1 MTKCSKNN
9 VLGNE
14 EVQIL
19 HLQFLG
25 ATIILYQ
32 VSSILMCVCVC
43 VFLMAVA
50 RGTVPIIPHSPITK
64 SRGLQV
70 ITIDQCRVH
79 THTQCGF
86 AALIRPAQ
94 PAGKVVCVSE
104 RRDNR
109 DTQTET
115 GRKTNK
121 WTWQAEKRQLH
132 ANCSWAERIT
142 AVTVTLRV
150 YLKCN
155 IMSLKMAGIVKGET
169 SCSEAFR
176 PVTSHREPGGAG
188 CHPHVSGLCELLHQ
202 AEPCLL

>member
-1 MTKCSKNN
+1 
-9 VLGNE
+9 
-14 EVQIL
+14 
-19 HLQFLG
+19 
-25 ATIILYQ
+25 
-32 VSSILMCVCVC
+32 
-43 VFLMAVA
+43 MAVA

-79 THTQCGF
+79 THTHTHSVGLQHWS
-86 AALIRPAQ
+86 AQ
-94 PAGKVVCVSE
+94 PSLQGRWCVSE

-121 WTWQAEKRQLH
+121 WTWQAEKRQLY

-155 IMSLKMAGIVKGET
+155 IMSLKMAGIVKDET
-169 SCSEAFR
+169 SCSEAFH
-176 PVTSHREPGGAG
+176 PVTSHREPVELDAILTFQGSVSYSTKLS
-188 CHPHVSGLCELLHQ
+188 HVCFKLASFRLITVVGHAVLYGNKLCFISH
-202 AEPCLL
+202 